1 MAIQFPSNP
10 NDGQLFE
17 VGQEVYSW
25 NAAKSRWVSAGY
37 SVSVSSSTAI
47 TAAAVSYGPTTS
59 AGFFQLPQGSTAQR
73 PSTTGTGGAYYTT
86 STGLFSGTSM
96 VHVFTATG
104 TSYFTVTNTLTV
116 AFLLIG
122 GGGGGGGGPA
132 VAVGGGG
139 AGGMVTGTSVLSA
152 GVTYTITVGTG
163 GNGGAGGP
171 GGVGTTSSIVA
182 PGGTNIRALGGGGG
196 AAGSTGLAGGPGGSG
211 GGGAYLASGGSATQP
226 ATTQTVILGTYT
238 NYGNAGG
245 PSSSPN
251 NAGGGGGGG
260 AGAVGGTGG
269 SGFAGAGGAGRA
281 NSITGSPVTYAGG
294 GGGGGNGFTGGLGG
308 SGVGGQG
315 GSNPSGSN
323 GLPATYYGGGGGGG
337 STGANPGGYGY
348 PGVVVLSYSAA
359 CVPTPPGSTRYNT
372 TLNQIEVSNGTTW
385 VKLIST
391 AAYNIDLLLVG
402 GGGSAFNGFGGGGGG
417 YLAVNIPVTT
427 GTAYTVTIGAGAG
440 TPGSVT
446 GVSSSFTNSAT
457 GVVVYTSNGGQGGQ
471 PTVGGNSGSTLS
483 PSQTLGY
490 GYLGSPSGG
499 GAGSREPGHGT
510 AGGSGTA
517 WYDGVVYAAG
527 GATSGPAGTTNTGN
541 GGGGLS
547 NAGGSGL
554 VKLRYPGS
562 NQIGSGGT
570 TSTSGG
576 YFYHTFTSSGGYF
589 A

>member
-1 MAIQFPSNP
+1 
-10 NDGQLFE
+10 
-17 VGQEVYSW
+17 
-25 NAAKSRWVSAGY
+25 VS
-37 SVSVSSSTAI
+37 
-47 TAAAVSYGPTTS
+47 
-59 AGFFQLPQGSTAQR
+59 GSL
-73 PSTTGTGGAYYTT
+73 YT
-86 STGLFSGTSM
+86 
-96 VHVFTATG
+96 
-104 TSYFTVTNTLTV
+104 
-116 AFLLIG
+116 
-122 GGGGGGGGPA
+122 
-132 VAVGGGG
+132 
-139 AGGMVTGTSVLSA
+139 
-152 GVTYTITVGTG
+152 
-163 GNGGAGGP
+163 GNGGGSGCGSKCGGP
-171 GGVGTTSSIVA
+171 GIVVISYALSTS
-182 PGGTNIRALGGGGG
+182 T
-196 AAGSTGLAGGPGGSG
+196 AAIPLAG
-211 GGGAYLASGGSATQP
+211 A
-226 ATTQTVILGTYT
+226 
-238 NYGNAGG
+238 
-245 PSSSPN
+245 
-251 NAGGGGGGG
+251 
-260 AGAVGGTGG
+260 
-269 SGFAGAGGAGRA
+269 
-281 NSITGSPVTYAGG
+281 
-294 GGGGGNGFTGGLGG
+294 
-308 SGVGGQG
+308 
-315 GSNPSGSN
+315 
-323 GLPATYYGGGGGGG
+323 
-337 STGANPGGYGY
+337 
-348 PGVVVLSYSAA
+348 
-359 CVPTPPGSTRYNT
+359 TRYNT
-372 TLNQIEVSNGTTW
+372 TLNQIEVNNGTTW